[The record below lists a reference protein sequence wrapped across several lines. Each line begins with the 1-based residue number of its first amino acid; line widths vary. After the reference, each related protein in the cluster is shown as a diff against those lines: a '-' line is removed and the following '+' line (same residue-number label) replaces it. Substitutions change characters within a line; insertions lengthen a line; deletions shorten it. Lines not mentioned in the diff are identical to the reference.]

1 MGDFRI
7 NREGMSIWIVAVD
20 SLIILIFMFAVVRLR
35 WYERLAINDIR
46 EGKSKIED
54 FTVFIK
60 DIPIDKS
67 LYHNNPEL
75 LKAMMTLHLE
85 DIVSQEPQINFID
98 DTDRYEDNLELKGK
112 KLPADQNGSIGPLLA
127 ENRETDNSSAQERRL
142 KESDIV

>member
-112 KLPADQNGSIGPLLA
+112 KISADQNGSIGPLLA